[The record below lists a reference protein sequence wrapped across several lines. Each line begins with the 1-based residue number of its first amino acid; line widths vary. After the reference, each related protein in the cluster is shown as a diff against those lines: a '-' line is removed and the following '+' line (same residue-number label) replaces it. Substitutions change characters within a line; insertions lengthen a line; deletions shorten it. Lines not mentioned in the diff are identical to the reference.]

1 MLTTF
6 LWVEFHWGKIPSY
19 LVSSVVLW
27 GWGAASLTP
36 VTIFSFYCHLAG
48 ATGACWLKLKDCG
61 GVSSPRPSGSWTQSH
76 NSITSTGLN
85 LINCNHNHYSPSST
99 LLLCVHPRY
108 NLFAHS
114 HALHTLSHCTSYPL
128 FYFIICFLLHSHHIC
143 IYIYTLSCF
152 CFIVFLLLLCY
163 FYFIIMFYFS
173 FLHFPLSGPVLTNI
187 SLPIIPCMIVYVT
200 NNKEPWTLPSVLLLF
215 RMRTRKGTICFA
227 QCRH

>member
-1 MLTTF
+1 MEYFSIML
-6 LWVEFHWGKIPSY
+6 
-19 LVSSVVLW
+19 
-27 GWGAASLTP
+27 
-36 VTIFSFYCHLAG
+36 
-48 ATGACWLKLKDCG
+48 
-61 GVSSPRPSGSWTQSH
+61 SH

-143 IYIYTLSCF
+143 IYIYSLVFLFHSFYCFYVIFILLSCF
-152 CFIVFLLLLCY
+152 I
-163 FYFIIMFYFS
+163 FS

-200 NNKEPWTLPSVLLLF
+200 NNKEP
-215 RMRTRKGTICFA
+215 
-227 QCRH
+227 